1 MHWGPTVPPS
11 WPAFSHTQLAISRT
25 AGQTRQQL
33 SMRPACLLVGL
44 AVAMVA
50 VDAPVLATKPC
61 GLLTLRGRALAASG
75 DGRKRARWKLNPEMR
90 FMRPGG
96 WEHLKKRG
104 QKEAVARLL
113 DPDPTGAIVFSGRQ
127 PWLSI
132 LSSLL
137 RFPCQWCPGAY
148 MQAWAPGR
156 GRVGSSPSLPTTD
169 TQKRWSSSWRPQMHA
184 PKPSVRQHA
193 CCLPMRWP
201 AAALRSREAV
211 ASAIHAPG
219 LIHCM
224 SSVLSP

>member
-25 AGQTRQQL
+25 AGQTRQQS

-50 VDAPVLATKPC
+50 VDAPVYATKPC

-113 DPDPTGAIVFSGRQ
+113 DPDPTGAIVYCGRQ
-127 PWLSI
+127 PWLLI
-132 LSSLL
+132 SSGLL
-137 RFPCQWCPGAY
+137 RFPCHFMSVVPWCLHSGVGARQRQSRPPDRQPTRGSGGAHPGGRRRTRPSRRCVNMLAACLCGGQLLRFGHGKLLRQPF
-148 MQAWAPGR
+148 MRQA
-156 GRVGSSPSLPTTD
+156 
-169 TQKRWSSSWRPQMHA
+169 
-184 PKPSVRQHA
+184 
-193 CCLPMRWP
+193 
-201 AAALRSREAV
+201 
-211 ASAIHAPG
+211 
-219 LIHCM
+219 
-224 SSVLSP
+224 